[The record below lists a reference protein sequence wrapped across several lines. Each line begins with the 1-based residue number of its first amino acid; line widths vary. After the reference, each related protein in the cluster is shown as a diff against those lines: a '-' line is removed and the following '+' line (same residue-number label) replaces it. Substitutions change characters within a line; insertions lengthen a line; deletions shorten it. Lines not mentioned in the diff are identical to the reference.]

1 MYVRNILIVPTN
13 TFGFQQQSKNKRRS
27 IVYRYAFEMIT
38 DVLSIVAY
46 IFLFITRWN
55 YRMMVEETKNM
66 NTFDKNLKLIEFMFI
81 TLLDLPAILVSAL
94 LLISWRT
101 VNVYKYLGTVRT
113 FYSAWHN
120 LTWRRNSTLA
130 SVENS
135 CSMN

>member
-1 MYVRNILIVPTN
+1 MIVPTN

-46 IFLFITRWN
+46 VFLFSTRWN

-120 LTWRRNSTLA
+120 LT
-130 SVENS
+130 
-135 CSMN
+135 